1 MVSEV
6 ALLCISFW
14 LIGRV
19 AGPGGGARLMIPRYQ
34 CLSLE
39 KGKLKGR
46 GSVPI
51 SYFPHTM
58 QDVTSEEQ
66 EAAYITTPFQ
76 DESQS
81 KSLPRFYQPVLAGL
95 ISALIFKHP

>member
-1 MVSEV
+1 
-6 ALLCISFW
+6 
-14 LIGRV
+14 
-19 AGPGGGARLMIPRYQ
+19 
-34 CLSLE
+34 
-39 KGKLKGR
+39 
-46 GSVPI
+46 
-51 SYFPHTM
+51 M